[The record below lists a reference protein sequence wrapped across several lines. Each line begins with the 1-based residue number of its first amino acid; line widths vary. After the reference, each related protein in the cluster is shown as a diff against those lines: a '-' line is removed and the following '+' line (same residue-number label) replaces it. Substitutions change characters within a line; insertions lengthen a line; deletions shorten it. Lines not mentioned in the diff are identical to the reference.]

1 MIFFK
6 LEEITDKKTFDQ
18 YGISAWQLFDLKA
31 LTMLD
36 NLRAFFGVPIT
47 CNNWLQGGQF
57 SMRGYR
63 PYWTDVGAKNS
74 PHKKGKAFDLD
85 VQGIT
90 AEEARSIIKADMSN
104 PLLANIQRIEAEV
117 NWLHI
122 DIMPPPQGKERI
134 YFFHP

>member
-1 MIFFK
+1 MQYFR
-6 LEEITDKKTFDQ
+6 LEEIVDKKTFEQ

-36 NLRAFFGVPIT
+36 DLRAFFGVPIT
-47 CNNWLQGGQF
+47 CNDWHRDGQF

-63 PYWTDVGAKNS
+63 PGWTTVGAKNS
-74 PHKKGKAFDLD
+74 PHKLGKAFDVD
-85 VQGIT
+85 VHGIS

-122 DIMPPPQGKERI
+122 DIMKPPEGKERI